1 MNIGQAS
8 EATGLPVKTIRY
20 YEEIGLV
27 SPKRAANGYRD
38 FGEVEIHQLKFMQ
51 RARSLGFSVK
61 DCEALL
67 SLYNDKS
74 RASSQVKEIA
84 KDHIGQINHK
94 ITELEGLKSTLEELI
109 DTCQGDNRP
118 DCPILDNLA
127 GKGA

>member
-1 MNIGQAS
+1 
-8 EATGLPVKTIRY
+8 
-20 YEEIGLV
+20 
-27 SPKRAANGYRD
+27 
-38 FGEVEIHQLKFMQ
+38 MQ

-84 KDHIGQINHK
+84 KDHIGQINQK